1 MVIIETICT
10 IKNYMKQVVEILNVN
25 AWTASATLVIALK
38 KILADVTIK
47 DL

>member
-10 IKNYMKQVVEILNVN
+10 IKSYMKQAVEILNVN
-25 AWTASATLVIALK
+25 AWTVSATPVTALK
-38 KILADVTIK
+38 KILADATIK